1 MKLSKLWLPPGKQC
15 LLGVLFQRLFQSTVR
30 TDTDLLL
37 AALVS
42 IENIGKKEGSH
53 TSFKIELL

>member
-1 MKLSKLWLPPGKQC
+1 MATAGETVSAWCPISTPI
-15 LLGVLFQRLFQSTVR
+15 STVR

-42 IENIGKKEGSH
+42 IEIIGKKEGSH
-53 TSFKIELL
+53 TSFKIE